1 MTIDELERRMSRAEL
16 QTWIAYIDEN
26 GPLNPAM
33 RIEAAIARAAAPFM
47 GRQVKPRDL
56 MPWPKEPE
64 QEASLAETFA
74 LFKGLAKPKD
84 RKH

>member
-1 MTIDELERRMSRAEL
+1 MTIEELEQRMSRAEL

-26 GPLNPAM
+26 GPLNPSL
-33 RIEAAIARAAAPFM
+33 RIEAAVARAVAPFM
-47 GRQVKPRDL
+47 GRGVSVREL

-74 LFKGLAKPKD
+74 LFKGLAKQKD

>member
-1 MTIDELERRMSRAEL
+1 MTIGELERRMDRAEL
-16 QTWIAYIDEN
+16 QTWIAYVDEN
-26 GPLNPAM
+26 GPLNIPL
-33 RIEAAIARAAAPFM
+33 RIEAALARSTAPFM

-56 MPWPKEPE
+56 MVWPKEPE